1 MPAVKTFVT
10 YLLLFFYALTSTGA
24 SVYMHQCHGGTVLV
38 TQDNIEEHHKKCP
51 LCNAEGETKPHAC
64 DKGKA
69 DCCKDIKLDL
79 KKSKDDAENTHASL
93 AFLSLSP
100 AIITLHWILSVQ
112 YSADQEI
119 APKQVDTTKLLV
131 SSSPTYL
138 KHCNFR
144 I

>member
-1 MPAVKTFVT
+1 
-10 YLLLFFYALTSTGA
+10 
-24 SVYMHQCHGGTVLV
+24 MHQCHGGTVLV

-93 AFLSLSP
+93 AFFKSFTCHNNFTLDTIRAIQRGPGNCTQTSRHHQTAGLVLPYLSQ
-100 AIITLHWILSVQ
+100 TL
-112 YSADQEI
+112 
-119 APKQVDTTKLLV
+119 
-131 SSSPTYL
+131 
-138 KHCNFR
+138 
-144 I
+144 